1 MKWFYPSY
9 NSIDTSEKKRKS
21 QQRASGKCRAENS
34 AEIRAQRMGSAAEW
48 KGQRKGSVNL
58 KTEQ

>member
-48 KGQRKGSVNL
+48 
-58 KTEQ
+58 